1 MGELT
6 IDDKYL
12 VTIDAKRIDGK
23 YLFSSLSR
31 KNSIRPNKSFDSNS
45 FREVAADNLFLYN
58 NAVCSKS

>member
-6 IDDKYL
+6 VDDKYL

-23 YLFSSLSR
+23 YLFSSR
-31 KNSIRPNKSFDSNS
+31 KNSIRPNKSFDSNA
-45 FREVAADNLFLYN
+45 FREVAANNLFLYN